1 MPLALRLSVPDA
13 QELCPQPVITCDT
26 HRRTGEVTPAGLQA
40 TGEQDLALNSPPCD
54 LKAGEPIRPRERKS
68 VSGRHP
74 LIGEPGA
81 GLARDLSRNQESD
94 AQPTE
99 PPEWDP

>member
-1 MPLALRLSVPDA
+1 M
-13 QELCPQPVITCDT
+13 I
-26 HRRTGEVTPAGLQA
+26 AGFGQKQKHLVFL
-40 TGEQDLALNSPPCD
+40 GG
-54 LKAGEPIRPRERKS
+54 AGPRERKS